1 MTDVTREQAVGVVGF
16 WPPWAAWLYSVA
28 MAAGEP
34 EVADEYAKGTEVV
47 MQWDGGEHVEPL
59 LPMV

>member
-1 MTDVTREQAVGVVGF
+1 MTDVARETPVGVVGF
-16 WPPWAAWLYSVA
+16 WPPHAAWLYCVA

-34 EVADEYAKGTEVV
+34 EVAEEYAKGIEVV
-47 MQWDGGEHVEPL
+47 MQWGDGEHVEPL